1 MHYYKSPYPFNKICT
16 YKINLIYIQNFT
28 PKKKKVHEM
37 EAKLSSVN
45 SHPIILTVEDKHEKI
60 ICMNAG
66 RKGGLP
72 LPTNPSPTVVSPL
85 TIIIE

>member
-1 MHYYKSPYPFNKICT
+1 
-16 YKINLIYIQNFT
+16 
-28 PKKKKVHEM
+28 M

-85 TIIIE
+85 TIIVE